1 MAVANS
7 VVLAI
12 VFDPLLPLLFQAAVF
27 FFFVG
32 TFISIMPQVFK
43 RLMAANH

>member
-12 VFDPLLPLLFQAAVF
+12 VFDPLLPLLFKAAVF
-27 FFFVG
+27 FAMKKM
-32 TFISIMPQVFK
+32 SAQ
-43 RLMAANH
+43 

>member
-12 VFDPLLPLLFQAAVF
+12 VFDPLLPLLIQAAVF
-27 FFFVG
+27 FVG
-32 TFISIMPQVFK
+32 IF
-43 RLMAANH
+43 L